1 MIDDDKKT
9 LITGAENF
17 KKTNDAIGL
26 RVSRGHLSFVSRKV
40 FNVFVLHAQK
50 LGAPGVNAP
59 IQSETAHKYFWVPLS
74 EIQKDTDY
82 NSNDTK
88 LLKESLEELQD
99 IKITSQTDKEWTS
112 ERLLASVKLVNPSG
126 LNKKGGR
133 VWVGFEF
140 PAEVMS
146 LVMNPRTFTTLSLY
160 YMTVL
165 RTNAGLALYEAA
177 KKHAWKQPLAM
188 TEKLGWEHW
197 RDYLEGMSGKDMA
210 DWKHQYK
217 FFKDRVLKKAIAEV
231 NGLTDIDVELIEH
244 KNGKRVL
251 DLQFKVT
258 KKTQSTLDLPGPPV
272 IDTAII
278 GEMVDMGLHRK
289 EAEEMFAT
297 HSEVEIKSALL
308 YTQTRALS
316 APELQSPAAYFKKA
330 LRDKYATAKPTK
342 KTQVI
347 RTPVVNIEVNDPE
360 SASRQELAL
369 ADYDALPSEEKD
381 LRWNAF
387 LDDNPGAA
395 KAYGGSRRA
404 GLVARKTFG
413 VWLAKEAAQLGVPNI
428 PEASDKLDM
437 VTSALENHPFDPNAT
452 THESAR

>member
-1 MIDDDKKT
+1 MSPLIDEDKKA

-17 KKTNDAIGL
+17 KKTNEAIGL

-59 IQSETAHKYFWVPLS
+59 IESETAHKYFWVPLS
-74 EIQKDTDY
+74 EIQRDTDY

-140 PAEVMS
+140 PAEVMN

-210 DWKHQYK
+210 EWKHQYK

-231 NGLTDIDVELIEH
+231 NGLTDISVELIEH
-244 KNGKRVL
+244 KSGKRVL
-251 DLQFKVT
+251 DLQFKVS
-258 KKTQSTLDLPGPPV
+258 KKTQSSLDLPGPPV
-272 IDTAII
+272 IDTAVI
-278 GEMVDMGLHRK
+278 GQMVDLGLHQK
-289 EAEEMFAT
+289 EAEDMFAT
-297 HSEVEIKSALL
+297 HAEGDIKSALI

-330 LRDKYATAKPTK
+330 LRGKYATAKPVK
-342 KTQVI
+342 KSQVVSA
-347 RTPVVNIEVNDPE
+347 TAVGFEVIDVGS
-360 SASRQELAL
+360 SARQEVVL
-369 ADYDALPSEEKD
+369 ADFDALSSEEKD
-381 LRWNAF
+381 LRWQAF

-395 KAYGGSRRA
+395 NAYAGSKRE
-404 GLVARKTFG
+404 GLVARKVFG
-413 VWLAKEAAQLGVPNI
+413 VWLAREGVQ
-428 PEASDKLDM
+428 
-437 VTSALENHPFDPNAT
+437 TSAPNAPPE
-452 THESAR
+452 HLVVGQH